1 MLFACYAC
9 FLGSFEYE
17 KQSICLNGHV
27 SSCVDGVPL
36 LNAFK
41 GEIVKLL
48 ELLVYHC
55 GKLSFEVSRINP
67 LILGQVDCDAGK
79 LEGIVG
85 CWDDFRTTFNA
96 SRNDSLLCRQVT
108 TADKNFYDHRQV
120 SITGKKINYFLYGHL
135 FTLERLINGL
145 VD

>member
-1 MLFACYAC
+1 MVMEFGSCKIKLDQKKKDVIGKACHYQKLKTFTDLIPLFDVFACYAC

-79 LEGIVG
+79 LEGMVG

-96 SRNDSLLCRQVT
+96 SRNDSSLCR
-108 TADKNFYDHRQV
+108 
-120 SITGKKINYFLYGHL
+120 
-135 FTLERLINGL
+135 
-145 VD
+145 